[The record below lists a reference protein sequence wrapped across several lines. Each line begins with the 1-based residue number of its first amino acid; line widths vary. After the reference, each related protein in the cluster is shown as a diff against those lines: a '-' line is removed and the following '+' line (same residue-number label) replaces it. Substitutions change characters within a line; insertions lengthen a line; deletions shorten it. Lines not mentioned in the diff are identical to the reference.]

1 MIRSHRVVLWPPH
14 RSFLCRSG
22 QVGST
27 RPLKLFPQSIEIFM
41 TFSSNNRRQFFGPE
55 PGNTGAGQKLAGFG

>member
-1 MIRSHRVVLWPPH
+1 MIRSHRVVLRPPQ

-22 QVGST
+22 QFGSI
-27 RPLKLFPQSIEIFM
+27 RPLELFPRSMEIFM

-55 PGNTGAGQKLAGFG
+55 PGNSGAGQKLAGFG